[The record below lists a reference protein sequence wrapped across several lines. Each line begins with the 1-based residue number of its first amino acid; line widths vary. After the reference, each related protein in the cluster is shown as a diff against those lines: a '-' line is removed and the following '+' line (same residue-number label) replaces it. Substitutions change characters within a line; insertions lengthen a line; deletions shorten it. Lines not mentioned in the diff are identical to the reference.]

1 MALIAM
7 IRMTMTRGSGQNQ
20 GWSTFPSIDGS
31 LRPPWHSSYF
41 DDNDDNDN
49 KIYHERFKTLEIL
62 CMIVETMT
70 LEILLFTIRM
80 TIFYCIRIDIRF
92 PQAGHI
98 VKIYII
104 CVTCL

>member
-1 MALIAM
+1 MMMERVIRITMMMMMM
-7 IRMTMTRGSGQNQ
+7 IMTMRIMSDGTDCNDKDDDDNIGSGQNQ

-80 TIFYCIRIDIRF
+80 TIFY
-92 PQAGHI
+92 
-98 VKIYII
+98 
-104 CVTCL
+104 